1 MRQRGAAKGDPAD
14 RAPPAPMPLPPI
26 DDTIAA
32 IATAPGTGAIG
43 VVRVSGPEALPIA
56 AALFRPV
63 GHEDVP
69 SLSAGRFLV
78 GWVVDDDEL
87 LDQGVLLV
95 FRAPASATGQDVVEL
110 QVHGGPAL
118 LSAVLSACLRRG
130 ARAAGPGEFT
140 LRGFL
145 AGKLDLAQA
154 ESVQLLVNARSEAA
168 RRHAGIGLA
177 GGLSRRIDAIQAH
190 LSGVYAAVLATL
202 DYPEEGVTETDVA
215 APLDAALREID
226 ALLATA
232 RAGRAAR
239 AGASLALVGRP
250 NAGKS
255 SLLNA
260 LLGYERALVSDVPG
274 TTRDYLE
281 APLELGRVSV
291 TAIDTAGLRATPDAL
306 EEAGVRFARDLA
318 HGADVVVTV
327 IDGARA
333 LDAEDHAMV
342 RELAGPR
349 TLWVASKA
357 DLAPAWTA
365 QELGVPELV
374 RVSAVDGGGLET
386 LREAL
391 EAAVIGDAALDE
403 AWLISERHEAVLREA
418 REAVV
423 RAHTA
428 PDDLR
433 GLDLETALRALAA
446 VTGRGEVAEDALAE
460 VFARFCVGK

>member
-1 MRQRGAAKGDPAD
+1 
-14 RAPPAPMPLPPI
+14 MPLPPI

-43 VVRVSGPEALPIA
+43 VVRVSGPEALAIA
-56 AALFRPV
+56 AALFRPANAA
-63 GHEDVP
+63 DVATTP
-69 SLSAGRFLV
+69 GGRFLV
-78 GWVVDDDEL
+78 GWVVEDDRP

-118 LSAVLSACLRRG
+118 LRALLQACLRRG

-154 ESVQLLVNARSEAA
+154 ESVQALVSARSEAA

-177 GGLSRRIDAIQAH
+177 GGLSQRIDNLQRD
-190 LSGVYAAVLATL
+190 LTDVYAAVLALL
-202 DYPEEGVTETDVA
+202 DYPEEGVPEADVA
-215 APLDAALREID
+215 APLAQALTELD

-232 RAGRAAR
+232 RAGRAAQL
-239 AGASLALVGRP
+239 GASMALVGRP

-260 LLGYERALVSDVPG
+260 LLGYERALVSAVPG

-281 APLELGRVSV
+281 VPLELGRASV
-291 TAIDTAGLRATPDAL
+291 IAIDTAGLRATSD
-306 EEAGVRFARDLA
+306 EVEGEGVRLARTVA
-318 HGADVVVTV
+318 RGADVVVAV
-327 IDGARA
+327 IDGARELDDEDRA
-333 LDAEDHAMV
+333 LV
-342 RELAGPR
+342 RELSGDR
-349 TLWVASKA
+349 TLWVATKA
-357 DLAPAWTA
+357 DVAQAWDA
-365 QELGVPELV
+365 HDLGVAALA
-374 RVSAVDGGGLET
+374 RVSATDGSGLQA
-386 LREAL
+386 LRDAL
-391 EAAVIGDAALDE
+391 EAVVLGDAAATE
-403 AWLISERHEAVLREA
+403 VWLVSERQEAVLREA
-418 REAVV
+418 REAVA
-423 RAHTA
+423 RALTA

-433 GLDLETALRALAA
+433 SLDLETALRALAA
-446 VTGRGEVAEDALAE
+446 VTGRGDVAEDTLGE

>member
-1 MRQRGAAKGDPAD
+1 
-14 RAPPAPMPLPPI
+14 MPLPPI

-43 VVRVSGPEALPIA
+43 VVRVSGPQALPIA
-56 AALFRPV
+56 AALFRPL
-63 GHEDVP
+63 GDEDVA
-69 SLSAGRFLV
+69 SLSGGRFAV
-78 GWVVDDDEL
+78 GTVVDDDEF

-118 LSAVLSACLRRG
+118 LSAVLGACLRRG
-130 ARAAGPGEFT
+130 ARAAGPGEFS

-154 ESVQLLVNARSEAA
+154 ESVQALVSARSEAA

-177 GGLSRRIDAIQAH
+177 GGLSRRIDALQQQ
-190 LSGVYAAVLATL
+190 LTSLYAAVLAML
-202 DYPEEGVTETDVA
+202 DYPEEGVPDAAVA
-215 APLDAALREID
+215 APLKAALAELE

-239 AGASLALVGRP
+239 LGATMALVGRP

-260 LLGYERALVSDVPG
+260 LLGYQRALVSDVPG

-281 APLELGRVSV
+281 VPLELGRASV
-291 TAIDTAGLRATPDAL
+291 IAIDTAGLRTTADAV
-306 EEAGVRFARDLA
+306 EGAGVRVARDLA
-318 HGADVVVTV
+318 RGADVVVAV

-333 LDAEDHAMV
+333 LDDEDRRLAL
-342 RELAGPR
+342 ELDGER

-357 DLAPAWTA
+357 DAGWVWEAG
-365 QELGVPELV
+365 ELGVPALL
-374 RVSAVDGGGLET
+374 RVSAVDGSGLPA

-391 EAAVIGDAALDE
+391 EAAVLGDAASAE
-403 AWLISERHEAVLREA
+403 VWLVTERHEEVLREA
-418 REAVV
+418 REAVA
-423 RAHTA
+423 RAREA

-433 GLDLETALRALAA
+433 GLDLETALRALAQ
-446 VTGRGEVAEDALAE
+446 VTGRGEVAEDTLSE
-460 VFARFCVGK
+460 VFARFCIGK

>member
-1 MRQRGAAKGDPAD
+1 
-14 RAPPAPMPLPPI
+14 MPLPPT

-43 VVRVSGPEALPIA
+43 VVRVSGPQAITIA
-56 AALFRPV
+56 AALFQPR
-63 GHEDVP
+63 GDSDVANVP
-69 SLSAGRFLV
+69 GGRFLV
-78 GWVVDDDEL
+78 GWVVDDGEALDE
-87 LDQGVLLV
+87 GVLLV
-95 FRAPASATGQDVVEL
+95 FRAPASITGQDVVEF
-110 QVHGGPAL
+110 QVHGGPAVVR
-118 LSAVLSACLRRG
+118 AVVAACLRRG
-130 ARAAGPGEFT
+130 ARPAGPGEFT

-177 GGLSRRIDAIQAH
+177 GGLSRRIDAIQAR
-190 LSGVYAAVLATL
+190 LSGVYAAVLAML
-202 DYPEEGVTETDVA
+202 DYPEEGVPETDVA

-239 AGASLALVGRP
+239 TGASLALVGRP

-260 LLGYERALVSDVPG
+260 LLGFDRALVSEVPG

-291 TAIDTAGLRATPDAL
+291 NAIDTAGLRATPDAL
-306 EEAGVRFARDLA
+306 EEAGVRLARDLA
-318 HGADVVVTV
+318 RGADVVVAV
-327 IDGARA
+327 IDGARP
-333 LDAEDHAMV
+333 LDAEDHALV
-342 RELAGPR
+342 TELAGPR

-357 DLAPAWTA
+357 DLAPTWTA
-365 QELGVPELV
+365 QELGVRGLV
-374 RVSAVDGGGLET
+374 RVSAVDGSGLVT

-391 EAAVIGDAALDE
+391 EAAVVGDVALDE
-403 AWLISERHEAVLREA
+403 AWLMTERHEAVLREA
-418 REAVV
+418 REAVI
-423 RAHTA
+423 RARTA

>member
-1 MRQRGAAKGDPAD
+1 
-14 RAPPAPMPLPPI
+14 MPLPPT

-43 VVRVSGPEALPIA
+43 VVRVSGPEAVAIA
-56 AALFRPV
+56 AALFRPR
-63 GHEDVP
+63 GGSDVTSVP
-69 SLSAGRFLV
+69 GGRFLV
-78 GWVVDDDEL
+78 GWLVHDGEPLDEC
-87 LDQGVLLV
+87 VLLV
-95 FRAPASATGQDVVEL
+95 FRAPASITGQDVVEF
-110 QVHGGPAL
+110 QVHGGPAVVR
-118 LSAVLSACLRRG
+118 AVVAACIRRG
-130 ARAAGPGEFT
+130 ARPAGPGEYT

-177 GGLSRRIDAIQAH
+177 GGLSRRIDAVQTH
-190 LSGVYAAVLATL
+190 LRGVYAAVLATL
-202 DYPEEGVTETDVA
+202 DYPEEGVPDADVE
-215 APLDAALREID
+215 APLEAALREID
-226 ALLATA
+226 ALLASA

-318 HGADVVVTV
+318 HGADVVVAV

-333 LDAEDHAMV
+333 LDAEDHTLV

-357 DLAPAWTA
+357 DLAAVWTA
-365 QELGVPELV
+365 AELGVPGLV
-374 RVSAVDGGGLET
+374 RVSAADGSGLEA

-391 EAAVIGDAALDE
+391 EEAVVGDAALDE

-418 REAVV
+418 REAVI
-423 RAHTA
+423 RARTA

-433 GLDLETALRALAA
+433 GLDLETALQALAA
-446 VTGRGEVAEDALAE
+446 VTGRGEVAEDTLAE

>member
-1 MRQRGAAKGDPAD
+1 
-14 RAPPAPMPLPPI
+14 MPLPPV

-32 IATAPGTGAIG
+32 IATAPGAGAIG
-43 VVRVSGPEALPIA
+43 VVRVSGPEAVAIA
-56 AALFRPV
+56 SALFRPK
-63 GHEDVP
+63 GGSDVASVP
-69 SLSAGRFLV
+69 GGRFLV
-78 GWVVDDDEL
+78 GWVMEDGEPLDE
-87 LDQGVLLV
+87 GVLLV
-95 FRAPASATGQDVVEL
+95 FRAPASITGQDVVEF
-110 QVHGGPAL
+110 QVHGGPAVVR
-118 LSAVLSACLRRG
+118 AVLEACLRRG
-130 ARAAGPGEFT
+130 ARPAGPGEFT

-154 ESVQLLVNARSEAA
+154 ESVQALVNARSEAA

-177 GGLSRRIDAIQAH
+177 GGLSRRIDAIQTH
-190 LSGVYAAVLATL
+190 LRGVYAAVLATL
-202 DYPEEGVTETDVA
+202 DYPEEGVPEADVE
-215 APLDAALREID
+215 APLEAALRQLE

-239 AGASLALVGRP
+239 VGASLALIGRP

-260 LLGYERALVSDVPG
+260 LLGWKRALVSEVPG

-306 EEAGVRFARDLA
+306 EEAGVRFARELA
-318 HGADVVVTV
+318 QGADVVVAV
-327 IDGARA
+327 IDGART

-349 TLWVASKA
+349 TLWVAGKA
-357 DLAPAWTA
+357 DLAPAWTGA
-365 QELGVPELV
+365 ELGVPGLV
-374 RVSAVDGGGLET
+374 RVSALDGSGLEA

-391 EAAVIGDAALDE
+391 EAAVLGDAALSE
-403 AWLISERHEAVLREA
+403 AWLINERHEAVLREA

-423 RAHTA
+423 RARTA

-446 VTGRGEVAEDALAE
+446 VTGRGEVAEDTLDE